1 MSQGFVPILATT
13 KTRDKRKIVIELR
26 FFGVDQMDLG
36 STAAP
41 QDAGLRAAA
50 FEFGIEPTLLLDPH
64 ADLILEA
71 NPAAC
76 TLLGYDRALL
86 RQTRVST
93 LHTGQLP
100 ALIVFTQAV
109 LDKGAYWTNALT
121 PRHATGQSLRLEYA
135 GTLLPGDG
143 RWLVLLTMSDLDARR
158 RRYVDAAAED
168 HMRGGIAT
176 WQRVERVFQDIER
189 ENQLILRAAGEGIY
203 GVNAE
208 GKTTFV
214 NPAAERM
221 LGWAAEELVGKE
233 IHPIVHHTHHDGR
246 HYPDHDCPIYAA
258 FRDGAVHQVDGEV
271 FWRKDGTPVWVEY
284 TSTPIRDRGV
294 VVGAVIVFRDVSQR
308 READEKL
315 HAALAEVDRLRE
327 RLELENAYLQ
337 EEIRIETNPRGII
350 GQSEAIQKTL
360 RQVKLVAPTSAA
372 VMITGESGTGKELI
386 ARAIHEASSRRD
398 RPLIRVNC
406 AAIPRELFESEF
418 FGHVRGAFTGAMRDR
433 IGRFELADGGTLF
446 LDEVG
451 EIPLELQGKL
461 LRVLQEGHFER
472 VGEERTRAVDVR
484 LIAATNRDLKQ
495 EVQRGRFREDLYF
508 RLNVFPVESVPLR
521 ERREDI
527 PLLAQH
533 FLTSKALKSELRL
546 SEGDARRLSR
556 YDWPGNVRELQNVI
570 ERAAILAQNGRLR
583 IDLPDTSGVQ
593 PSSGSARTKPDARP
607 AVMTSAEMRDHERA
621 NILAALEARSG
632 KVFGPGGAA
641 EMLDIKPTTLASRIK
656 ALGITHA
663 RGVGG

>member
-1 MSQGFVPILATT
+1 MALASQELAGAE
-13 KTRDKRKIVIELR
+13 RR
-26 FFGVDQMDLG
+26 VDPRL
-36 STAAP
+36 
-41 QDAGLRAAA
+41 LV
-50 FEFGIEPTLLLDPH
+50 FEHLAEPTLLLDPQ
-64 ADLILEA
+64 ADQIVDA

-76 TLLGYDRALL
+76 SLLGYDRALL
-86 RQTRVST
+86 RGTKISA
-93 LHTGQLP
+93 LHTDQMP
-100 ALIVFTQAV
+100 ALIVFTEAV
-109 LDKGAYWTNALT
+109 LEKGTYLTDALT
-121 PRHATGQSLRLEYA
+121 PRHATGQLLRLEYSGA
-135 GTLLPGDG
+135 LLPYGG
-143 RWLVLLTMSDLDARR
+143 RMLMLLGMSDLEQRR
-158 RRYVDAAAED
+158 RRYVDATAED
-168 HMRGGIAT
+168 HMRSGLAA
-176 WQRVERVFQDIER
+176 WQRMERVFQDIER

-203 GVNAE
+203 GVNAD

-221 LGWAAEELVGKE
+221 LGWSAEELVGKE
-233 IHPIVHHTHHDGR
+233 IHGIVHHSFPDGT

-258 FRDGAVHQVDGEV
+258 FRDGAVHTVEGEV

-294 VVGAVIVFRDVSQR
+294 VVGAVIVFRDVGQR

-315 HAALAEVDRLRE
+315 HAALAEVDRLRK

-360 RQVKLVAPTSAA
+360 RQVKLVAPTTAA
-372 VMITGESGTGKELI
+372 VLISGESGTGKELI
-386 ARAIHEASSRRD
+386 ARAIHEASQRRD

-418 FGHVRGAFTGAMRDR
+418 FGHVKGAFTGALRDR

-461 LRVLQEGHFER
+461 LRVLQEGNFER

-484 LIAATNRDLKQ
+484 LIAATNRDLKL

-508 RLNVFPVESVPLR
+508 RLNVFPIESVPLR
-521 ERREDI
+521 ERRDDI
-527 PLLAQH
+527 PMLAQH
-533 FLTSKALKSELRL
+533 FLMGKRAEPKSSLRL
-546 SEGDARRLSR
+546 SEGDVRRLSR

-583 IDLPDTSGVQ
+583 IDLPDTPGQHAMPAGTRPSG
-593 PSSGSARTKPDARP
+593 DERP
-607 AVMTSAEMRDHERA
+607 TVLTSAEWRNLERS
-621 NILAALEARSG
+621 NILAALAACNGR
-632 KVFGPGGAA
+632 VFGAGGAA
-641 EMLDIKPTTLASRIK
+641 AMLDVKPTTLASRMK
-656 ALGITHA
+656 ALGIAPA
-663 RGVGG
+663 RPRQPAMS

>member
-1 MSQGFVPILATT
+1 MATT
-13 KTRDKRKIVIELR
+13 PALAHDDPADPRV
-26 FFGVDQMDLG
+26 
-36 STAAP
+36 
-41 QDAGLRAAA
+41 AA
-50 FEFGIEPTLLLDPH
+50 FESSVEATLLVDPYG
-64 ADLILEA
+64 DQIIDA

-86 RQTRVST
+86 RQTRAST
-93 LHTGQLP
+93 LHAGEFA
-100 ALIVFTQAV
+100 ALTVFTQAV
-109 LDKGAYWTNALT
+109 LHKGAYWTTALN
-121 PRHATGQSLRLEYA
+121 PRHATGQNLRLEYA
-135 GTLLPGDG
+135 GCVLPHDG
-143 RWLVLLTMSDLDARR
+143 RTLVQLTLTDLEARR
-158 RRYVDAAAED
+158 RRNVDAAAED
-168 HMRGGIAT
+168 HMRSGIST

-221 LGWAAEELVGKE
+221 LGWTAEELVGKE
-233 IHPIVHHTHHDGR
+233 IHPIMHHTHHDGR
-246 HYPDHDCPIYAA
+246 HYHNHDCPIYAA

-271 FWRKDGTPVWVEY
+271 FWRKDGSPAWVEY

-294 VVGAVIVFRDVSQR
+294 VVGAVVVFRDVSQR

-315 HAALAEVDRLRE
+315 HAALTEVDRLRE

-350 GQSEAIQKTL
+350 GGSDAVQQTL

-386 ARAIHEASSRRD
+386 ARAIHEDSTRSD

-418 FGHVRGAFTGAMRDR
+418 FGHVRGAFTGATRDR

-461 LRVLQEGHFER
+461 LRVLQEGNFER
-472 VGEERTRAVDVR
+472 VGQERTRTVDVR
-484 LIAATNRDLKQ
+484 VIAATNRDLKQ

-508 RLNVFPVESVPLR
+508 RLNVFPIETVPLR

-533 FLTSKALKSELRL
+533 FLTRESKALKSNLRL
-546 SEGDARRLSR
+546 SEGDARRLTR

-570 ERAAILAQNGRLR
+570 ERAAILSQNGRLR
-583 IDLPDTSGVQ
+583 IDLPDPSGAQ
-593 PSSGSARTKPDARP
+593 PATAAARQKADARP
-607 AVMTSAEMRDHERA
+607 VVMTSSEMRDHERA
-621 NILAALEARSG
+621 NILAALEACAG

-641 EMLDIKPTTLASRIK
+641 ELLDIRPTTLASRIK
-656 ALGITHA
+656 ALGIA
-663 RGVGG
+663 RANN

>member
-1 MSQGFVPILATT
+1 
-13 KTRDKRKIVIELR
+13 
-26 FFGVDQMDLG
+26 MDLALS
-36 STAAP
+36 STAPP
-41 QDAGLRAAA
+41 QDVELRAAA
-50 FEFGIEPTLLLDPH
+50 FEFGIEPALLLDPH
-64 ADLILEA
+64 ADLILDA

-86 RQTRVST
+86 RQTKVST
-93 LHTGQLP
+93 LHAGQLP

-109 LDKGAYWTNALT
+109 LDKGAFWTNALT
-121 PRHATGQSLRLEYA
+121 PRHATGQTLRLEYA
-135 GTLLPGDG
+135 GSLVPGDG
-143 RWLVLLTMSDLDARR
+143 RPLVLLAMSDLDARR

-258 FRDGAVHQVDGEV
+258 FRDGAVHQVEGEV

-350 GQSEAIQKTL
+350 GQSEAIQTTL

-461 LRVLQEGHFER
+461 LRVLQEGNFER

-533 FLTSKALKSELRL
+533 FLTRESKALKSELRL
-546 SEGDARRLSR
+546 SEGDARRLAR

-583 IDLPDTSGVQ
+583 IDLPDVSGVQ
-593 PSSGSARTKPDARP
+593 PSAAAARVKADVRP
-607 AVMTSAEMRDHERA
+607 AVMTAAEMREHERA
-621 NILAALEARSG
+621 NILAALQACAG

-656 ALGITHA
+656 ALGIA
-663 RGVGG
+663 ERSRGAAG

>member
-1 MSQGFVPILATT
+1 MDLA
-13 KTRDKRKIVIELR
+13 
-26 FFGVDQMDLG
+26 LG

-41 QDAGLRAAA
+41 QDASLHTAA
-50 FEFGIEPTLLLDPH
+50 FEFAVEPALLLDPH
-64 ADLILEA
+64 ADLILDA

-76 TLLGYDRALL
+76 ALLGYDRALL
-86 RQTRVST
+86 RQTKVST
-93 LHTGQLP
+93 LHAGQLP
-100 ALIVFTQAV
+100 SLIVFTQAV

-121 PRHATGQSLRLEYA
+121 PRHATGQTLRLEYA
-135 GTLLPGDG
+135 GSLVPGDG
-143 RWLVLLTMSDLDARR
+143 RALVLLTMSDLDARR

-221 LGWAAEELVGKE
+221 LGWSAEELVGKE

-258 FRDGAVHQVDGEV
+258 FRDGAVHQVEGEV

-461 LRVLQEGHFER
+461 LRVLQEGNFER

-533 FLTSKALKSELRL
+533 FLTRESKALKSELRL
-546 SEGDARRLSR
+546 SEGDARRLAR

-583 IDLPDTSGVQ
+583 IDLPDASGAQ
-593 PSSGSARTKPDARP
+593 PSPGAARAKTDSRP
-607 AVMTSAEMRDHERA
+607 TVMTSAEMRAHERA
-621 NILAALEARSG
+621 NILAALQACSG

-656 ALGITHA
+656 ALGITSG
-663 RGVGG
+663 RGLAG

>member
-1 MSQGFVPILATT
+1 LVDLSSRSHTVDAA
-13 KTRDKRKIVIELR
+13 LR
-26 FFGVDQMDLG
+26 ADAF
-36 STAAP
+36 
-41 QDAGLRAAA
+41 AGL
-50 FEFGIEPTLLLDPH
+50 IEPALLLDPT
-64 ADLILEA
+64 ADRIVDA
-71 NPAAC
+71 NAAAC
-76 TLLGYDRALL
+76 ALLGCDGAELRA
-86 RQTRVST
+86 TRISA
-93 LHTGQLP
+93 LHPGQLP

-109 LDKGAYWTNALT
+109 FDKGAYWTHALT
-121 PRHATGQSLRLEYA
+121 PRHAAGKTLRLEYA
-135 GTLLPGDG
+135 GTVMPHRGRNLL
-143 RWLVLLTMSDLDARR
+143 LLTMSDLDQRR
-158 RRYVDAAAED
+158 RRHVDAVAED
-168 HMRGGIAT
+168 YMRSGLSA

-221 LGWAAEELVGKE
+221 LGWPAEELVGKA
-233 IHPIVHHTHHDGR
+233 IHPIVHHSHHDGR

-258 FRDGAVHQVDGEV
+258 FRDGAVHKVDGEV

-284 TSTPIRDRGV
+284 TSTPIRDRGI

-315 HAALAEVDRLRE
+315 HAALAEVDRLSE
-327 RLELENAYLQ
+327 RLQLENAYLQ

-350 GQSEAIQKTL
+350 GQSQAIQTTL
-360 RQVKLVAPTSAA
+360 RQVKLVAPTTAA

-386 ARAIHEASSRRD
+386 ARAIHEASTRSD

-418 FGHVRGAFTGAMRDR
+418 FGHARGAFTGAVRDR

-472 VGEERTRAVDVR
+472 VGEERTRKVDVR

-495 EVQRGRFREDLYF
+495 EVARGKFREDLYF

-533 FLTSKALKSELRL
+533 FLTSGKDRRAELRL
-546 SEGDARRLSR
+546 SQGDARRLSR

-583 IDLPDTSGVQ
+583 IDLPEQ
-593 PSSGSARTKPDARP
+593 PGTHPAIGAGRPKGEARP
-607 AVMTSAEMRDHERA
+607 AVLTSSELRDLERG
-621 NILAALEARSG
+621 NIVAALRACNG
-632 KVFGPGGAA
+632 KVFGDGGAA
-641 EMLDIKPTTLASRIK
+641 ALLDVKPTTLASRIK
-656 ALGITHA
+656 VLGIVAARPGPADAA
-663 RGVGG
+663 RG

>member
-1 MSQGFVPILATT
+1 M
-13 KTRDKRKIVIELR
+13 E
-26 FFGVDQMDLG
+26 
-36 STAAP
+36 P
-41 QDAGLRAAA
+41 QVSHAMREAEMRAAS
-50 FEFGIEPTLLLDPH
+50 FEHAIEPALLLDPH
-64 ADLILEA
+64 ADQIVDA

-76 TLLGYDRALL
+76 SLLGYDRALL
-86 RQTRVST
+86 RQTRISA
-93 LHTGQLP
+93 LHAGQLP

-121 PRHATGQSLRLEYA
+121 PRHATGQTLRLEYA
-135 GTLLPGDG
+135 GSLVPGDG
-143 RWLVLLTMSDLDARR
+143 RSLVLLTMSDLDARR

-221 LGWAAEELVGKE
+221 LGWGAEELVGKE

-258 FRDGAVHQVDGEV
+258 FRDGAVHQVEGEV

-360 RQVKLVAPTSAA
+360 RQVKLVAPTTAA
-372 VMITGESGTGKELI
+372 VMITGGCGPRHGGL
-386 ARAIHEASSRRD
+386 ARAA
-398 RPLIRVNC
+398 
-406 AAIPRELFESEF
+406 
-418 FGHVRGAFTGAMRDR
+418 
-433 IGRFELADGGTLF
+433 
-446 LDEVG
+446 
-451 EIPLELQGKL
+451 
-461 LRVLQEGHFER
+461 
-472 VGEERTRAVDVR
+472 
-484 LIAATNRDLKQ
+484 
-495 EVQRGRFREDLYF
+495 
-508 RLNVFPVESVPLR
+508 
-521 ERREDI
+521 
-527 PLLAQH
+527 
-533 FLTSKALKSELRL
+533 
-546 SEGDARRLSR
+546 
-556 YDWPGNVRELQNVI
+556 
-570 ERAAILAQNGRLR
+570 
-583 IDLPDTSGVQ
+583 PDTSG
-593 PSSGSARTKPDARP
+593 
-607 AVMTSAEMRDHERA
+607 
-621 NILAALEARSG
+621 RSG
-632 KVFGPGGAA
+632 RARIRRQCGAT
-641 EMLDIKPTTLASRIK
+641 P
-656 ALGITHA
+656 
-663 RGVGG
+663 RGVL